1 MIDPQKS
8 IALDSASVMAS
19 DRKTEKEVSADSAT
33 SLLSEE
39 AMAQE
44 EEQLLKLREDEEKA
58 KYLFFSFFLMK
69 AKKVVTAKKSTDE
82 ARRTDFAVVRQ
93 QTEDKT
99 DAENISG
106 IGFSL
111 LVSLEVHQRLPLHQI
126 TLIFVSFT
134 VHYFAAAAGCGVYE
148 TNRPI
153 IIEICVCTLRKC
165 LTGEPF
171 ITLYHVVII
180 VMYLAAASCLSS
192 ELELLA
198 LSERI
203 GTVNTGLTEED
214 VKSHLKTRTCSVINL
229 AEESPSSPQTKD
241 KTEPCTICK
250 KRMKA
255 ICRDDVPQEAFMA
268 VLKLEEVL

>member
-19 DRKTEKEVSADSAT
+19 DRKTEKEVSADSTT

-69 AKKVVTAKKSTDE
+69 AKKVVTAMISRSKEGHES
-82 ARRTDFAVVRQ
+82 ANSY
-93 QTEDKT
+93 QTE
-99 DAENISG
+99 E
-106 IGFSL
+106 
-111 LVSLEVHQRLPLHQI
+111 ER
-126 TLIFVSFT
+126 
-134 VHYFAAAAGCGVYE
+134 
-148 TNRPI
+148 
-153 IIEICVCTLRKC
+153 
-165 LTGEPF
+165 
-171 ITLYHVVII
+171 
-180 VMYLAAASCLSS
+180 
-192 ELELLA
+192 ELLA

-241 KTEPCTICK
+241 KTEPCIIC
-250 KRMKA
+250 
-255 ICRDDVPQEAFMA
+255 
-268 VLKLEEVL
+268 

>member
-1 MIDPQKS
+1 MVPLPFPSLEIYIYQLVESMIDPQKS

-69 AKKVVTAKKSTDE
+69 AKKVVTAKK
-82 ARRTDFAVVRQ
+82 
-93 QTEDKT
+93 
-99 DAENISG
+99 
-106 IGFSL
+106 
-111 LVSLEVHQRLPLHQI
+111 
-126 TLIFVSFT
+126 
-134 VHYFAAAAGCGVYE
+134 
-148 TNRPI
+148 
-153 IIEICVCTLRKC
+153 
-165 LTGEPF
+165 
-171 ITLYHVVII
+171 
-180 VMYLAAASCLSS
+180 
-192 ELELLA
+192 ELLA

-241 KTEPCTICK
+241 KTEPCTIC
-250 KRMKA
+250 
-255 ICRDDVPQEAFMA
+255 
-268 VLKLEEVL
+268 

>member
-1 MIDPQKS
+1 MVPLPFPSLEIYIYQLVESMIDPQKS

-19 DRKTEKEVSADSAT
+19 DRKTEKEVSADSTT

-58 KYLFFSFFLMK
+58 KYLFFSFFL
-69 AKKVVTAKKSTDE
+69 V
-82 ARRTDFAVVRQ
+82 
-93 QTEDKT
+93 
-99 DAENISG
+99 
-106 IGFSL
+106 
-111 LVSLEVHQRLPLHQI
+111 
-126 TLIFVSFT
+126 
-134 VHYFAAAAGCGVYE
+134 
-148 TNRPI
+148 
-153 IIEICVCTLRKC
+153 
-165 LTGEPF
+165 
-171 ITLYHVVII
+171 
-180 VMYLAAASCLSS
+180 AAASCLSS

-241 KTEPCTICK
+241 KTEPCTIC
-250 KRMKA
+250 
-255 ICRDDVPQEAFMA
+255 
-268 VLKLEEVL
+268 